1 MEIDQ
6 CLLESL
12 PLGQRQRLVKR
23 MRCDQIKA
31 YYKWE
36 KAFLKQEGYAKKS
49 KRRRKHRVHFSPSD
63 MIQDAIVCHDDKDVL
78 QLLKD
83 GVDPHFVNSSGSSF
97 LHLCA
102 RYDNGFVAEILIER
116 GANVNHQ
123 DEDLWTPLHV
133 ACACDNPDI
142 VLLLL
147 LAGANVLLQDVN
159 GNIALDYAMEGT
171 ESSCILLAYL
181 EENGVELNSL
191 CQMKTQKSTAMLA
204 DVRQL
209 LSSGGTV
216 NQKNDEGVT
225 LLHIACANGYKD
237 VASLILDHGAK
248 VNVVD
253 NQYWTPLHLAAKFG
267 QVNIVKLLLM
277 HRANPSLL
285 NCNDEKPSD
294 VAASEFI
301 KEMLLGAETVWQ
313 EKSKESLAALQDEGP
328 YEEIIHHLPTLSNKL
343 NPLALPIAKQDSMLE
358 RDTMFKDVAK
368 GAWKQQPQDKAFE
381 SLTGDSTT
389 KLEQMKLMPPA
400 PNDDLATLSELTD
413 SSLLYE
419 IQKRFSNNQIYTYIG
434 DILLLVN
441 PFKELP
447 IYSPMVTQLYL
458 SNSGKISSS
467 LPPHI
472 FACAERAFHLLFRER
487 RPQCFILSG
496 ESGSGKTEACKQIV
510 RHLTSRSHFS
520 RGVFESKMQHV
531 NCILEA
537 FGHARSTL
545 NDLSSCFIKYF
556 EIHFCMKKRT
566 LTGARIYSYMLEKSW
581 VVMQPPRQSNFLIF
595 YWLMDG
601 LSAEEKYGLRLSNLS
616 AHRYLKQTVL
626 EDTPAMAATQNRE
639 KFIVLK
645 EALSALGFNHREV
658 ENLFVILS
666 SILHLGDIRFTA
678 LSDAETAL
686 VSDLKL
692 LEQVAEMLQVSPDDL
707 ASALTSDAQYFKGD
721 MIIRRHTIELAEFYR
736 DLLAKSLYSRLFSF
750 LVNTI
755 NYYLQSQEGHSSDQ
769 VLPIGILDIFGFQEF
784 PENNF
789 EQLCVNMTNEKL
801 HQYINEVLFLQE
813 QADCKQEG
821 IPMETAY
828 AATSNTE
835 ILDFFLQKPSG
846 FLSMLDEESQ
856 SSWSGEKS
864 LLKRLQSY
872 LDTSSAKTI
881 YSSTKDGNGNI
892 TSKDQG
898 PAFTVIHFAGR
909 VTYNVTGAISK
920 NKDSLSQSLLFVMKT
935 SENVVL
941 HQLFQSK
948 LTQTGSLVSPYH
960 PFKMKGSK
968 AALFNSKN
976 SGAFTSREAKK
987 YMEVSKLLRK
997 KGTSTFLQ
1005 RLERGE
1011 PITVAMQLRQSLM
1024 EIIGKLQNSTAHAIY
1039 CIKPNHSKLPDTF
1052 DHFYVSAQLQYIGV
1066 LEMVKVVR
1074 HGYPVRLFFADFL
1087 LRYKDLTDIMLEE
1100 KKKMSA
1106 EEKCR
1111 IVLQQ
1116 SNLQGW
1122 QIGTRKVFLKYW
1134 QAEHLNDSSFQ
1145 LRKKIITCQKV
1156 IRGFL
1161 ARQHLLH
1168 KRNVKQQEVTSLKSF
1183 LREIEDRSLKAYDN
1197 LVIQNAFDIAR
1208 ENDRIR
1214 KQLTSAYFK
1223 EKFEVYMK
1231 QEEEGFKRAREQCEK
1246 LPEEGCS
1253 GCRVSRNL
1261 PPGWVPISLPV
1272 EGLIQP
1278 VVAAS
1283 VRSPSIQLT
1292 LSIEDSSGLQSPR
1305 KQPPPKPKRDPNTRL
1320 SASYEAVCACLSAA
1334 NEALSRPRPHSDDYS
1349 TMKKIPPRK
1358 PKRSPN
1364 TKLSSSYEEIS
1375 ARKPGGLK
1383 HLSAA
1388 AKPGEGHD
1396 VLLIQRTSSMDGP
1409 HHTMLSFCRP
1419 RAEEDLEPVYI
1430 EMVGN
1435 VTRNPSE
1442 EAVDPDPGEC
1452 VYEEMK
1458 YFLPEE
1464 GSDRKGLAPVA
1475 PGCPSLL
1482 PESRTVLTAEEAD
1495 ASSQAPL
1502 SHKDTCDIPAPFP
1515 NLLTHRPPLLIFPPT
1530 PVTCSPASDESPL
1543 TPLEVK
1549 KLPVLG
1555 TSLKYPGQSEGSS
1568 PLSPQYPKNQKG
1580 ETERPP
1586 SPGLAVFNI
1595 SSKVTPPS
1603 TPLSPAPLPL
1613 PACTSPSVTH
1623 HPSTNVTSLPETHAT
1638 LADPGETE
1646 ANLDMATIPQ
1656 RPSPVPSGSHP
1667 STISKLPY
1675 SPGKMPRVELKKPN
1689 ANSSCLLLHSPTN
1702 TRPFL
1707 SPLDELTLLFSS
1719 GRSMLRKTAVGRK
1732 IRDLESTEANLNV
1745 TSREGSIPV
1754 ENVSETQD
1762 KNANNPGNPAIN
1774 SLSGSVAAENGNSVL
1789 NGLPEANKYSRL
1801 PSGSE
1806 TRPSMHT
1813 HRESHTTQVIHQLRL
1828 SENESAALRELLDWR
1843 RKLCEE
1849 QEGWQAIL
1857 HQTKQSLATPPPSPF
1872 KKPSLLPKADETSC
1886 NQLSSGI
1893 WDTTM

>member
-31 YYKWE
+31 YYEWE
-36 KAFLKQEGYAKKS
+36 KAFLKQEGYAKKT
-49 KRRRKHRVHFSPSD
+49 KHRRKHRVHFSPSD

-83 GVDPHFVNSSGSSF
+83 GVDPHIVNSSGSSL

-116 GANVNHQ
+116 GVNVNHQ

-191 CQMKTQKSTAMLA
+191 CQMKTQKSTVMLG
-204 DVRQL
+204 DVRHL

-225 LLHIACANGYKD
+225 LLHIACANGYKE
-237 VASLILDHGAK
+237 VASLILDHGAN
-248 VNVVD
+248 VNIVD
-253 NQYWTPLHLAAKFG
+253 NQYWTPLHLAAKYG
-267 QVNIVKLLLM
+267 QVSIVKLLLI

-285 NCNDEKPSD
+285 NCNDDKPSD

-301 KEMLLGAETVWQ
+301 EEMLLDVEAVWQ
-313 EKSKESLAALQDEGP
+313 EKNKDSLAALQHEGP

-343 NPLALPIAKQDSMLE
+343 NPLALPIAKQDSLLE

-368 GAWKQQPQDKAFE
+368 GSWKQQPQDNTSE
-381 SLTGDSTT
+381 STMVNSTS
-389 KLEQMKLMPPA
+389 KPEQVKLMPPA

-419 IQKRFSNNQIYTYIG
+419 IRKRFSNNQIYTYIG

-447 IYSPMVTQLYL
+447 IYSPVVTQLYL
-458 SNSGKISSS
+458 SNSRTISSS

-472 FACAERAFHLLFRER
+472 FACAERAFHLLFQEK

-510 RHLTSRSHFS
+510 RHLTCRSHFG
-520 RGVFESKMQHV
+520 RGTFESKMQHV

-537 FGHARSTL
+537 FGHAKSPL

-556 EIHFCMKKRT
+556 EIQFCVKKKT
-566 LTGARIYSYMLEKSW
+566 LRGARIYSYMLEKSRA
-581 VVMQPPRQSNFLIF
+581 VTQPPRQSNFLIF
-595 YWLMDG
+595 YWLMDS
-601 LSAEEKYGLRLSNLS
+601 LSAEEKYSLRLSNLS
-616 AHRYLKQTVL
+616 AHRYLKQTVV
-626 EDTPAMAATQNRE
+626 EESPAMAATQNRE
-639 KFIVLK
+639 KFTALK
-645 EALSALGFNHREV
+645 QALSALGFNNREV

-666 SILHLGDIRFTA
+666 AILHLGDIRFTA
-678 LSDAETAL
+678 LTDAETAL

-707 ASALTSDAQYFKGD
+707 ASALTTDAQYFKGD
-721 MIIRRHTIELAEFYR
+721 MIIRRYTIELAEFYR

-769 VLPIGILDIFGFQEF
+769 VLPLGILDIFGFQEF

-801 HQYINEVLFLQE
+801 HQYTNEVLFLQE

-821 IPMETAY
+821 IAMETAY

-872 LDTSSAKTI
+872 LDTSSAKTV

-898 PAFTVIHFAGR
+898 PAFTVMHFAGR
-909 VTYNVTGAISK
+909 VSYDVTGAISK
-920 NKDSLSQSLLFVMKT
+920 NKDSLSQNLLCVMKT

-948 LTQTGSLVSPYH
+948 PTQTGSLVSPYH

-987 YMEVSKLLRK
+987 CMEFSKLLRK
-997 KGTSTFLQ
+997 KGASTFLQ
-1005 RLERGE
+1005 RLERGD
-1011 PITVAMQLRQSLM
+1011 PVTVAMQLRKSLT
-1024 EIIGKLQNSTAHAIY
+1024 EIIGKLQNSTAHTVH

-1066 LEMVKVVR
+1066 LEMVKIIR
-1074 HGYPVRLFFADFL
+1074 HGYPIRLFFTDFL
-1087 LRYKDLTDIMLEE
+1087 LRYKDLTDMMLGE

-1111 IVLQQ
+1111 AVLQQ

-1122 QIGTRKVFLKYW
+1122 QIGTKKVFLKYW
-1134 QAEHLNDSSFQ
+1134 QAKQLNDSSFQ
-1145 LRKKIITCQKV
+1145 LRRKIITCQKV

-1168 KRNVKQQEVTSLKSF
+1168 KRNVRQQEVTSVKSF
-1183 LREIEDRSLKAYDN
+1183 LREIEDYSLKAYDN

-1214 KQLTSAYFK
+1214 KQMTTVYFK
-1223 EKFEVYMK
+1223 GKFEIYTK

-1246 LPEEGCS
+1246 LSEESCA
-1253 GCRVSRNL
+1253 GCRASRYL
-1261 PPGWVPISLPV
+1261 PPGWVPIPLPV
-1272 EGLIQP
+1272 EGLIQSM
-1278 VVAAS
+1278 VAAS
-1283 VRSPSIQLT
+1283 VRSPSLQSA

-1305 KQPPPKPKRDPNTRL
+1305 KQPPPKPKRNPNTRL

-1375 ARKPGGLK
+1375 APRRGGMKPLN
-1383 HLSAA
+1383 AA

-1396 VLLIQRTSSMDGP
+1396 VLLIQRTSSVDGP
-1409 HHTMLSFCRP
+1409 HHTMLSFCRS

-1435 VTRNPSE
+1435 VRRKPSE
-1442 EAVDPDPGEC
+1442 EAAEPDPGEC

-1464 GSDRKGLAPVA
+1464 GSGRKGPAQGA
-1475 PGCPSLL
+1475 ACPSLL
-1482 PESRTVLTAEEAD
+1482 SESNAALAAEELD
-1495 ASSQAPL
+1495 ANG
-1502 SHKDTCDIPAPFP
+1502 HKDSCDIPAPFP

-1555 TSLKYPGQSEGSS
+1555 TNLKYPGQSEGSS
-1568 PLSPQYPKNQKG
+1568 PLSPQYPKSQKG
-1580 ETERPP
+1580 EAERPP
-1586 SPGLAVFNI
+1586 SPGLVVFNI

-1603 TPLSPAPLPL
+1603 SPLSPAPPPL
-1613 PACTSPSVTH
+1613 PPCTPSSVSH
-1623 HPSTNVTSLPETHAT
+1623 QPSTNMASLPETYAT
-1638 LADPGETE
+1638 LAHPGKTET
-1646 ANLDMATIPQ
+1646 NLDTTTIPQ
-1656 RPSPVPSGSHP
+1656 RPNPIPAGSNPSAV
-1667 STISKLPY
+1667 SKLPY
-1675 SPGKMPRVELKKPN
+1675 SPVKVPRVELKKPN
-1689 ANSSCLLLHSPTN
+1689 ANSSSPLLHSPTN
-1702 TRPFL
+1702 ARPFL

-1719 GRSMLRKTAVGRK
+1719 GRSVLRKTAVGRK
-1732 IRDLESTEANLNV
+1732 IRDLESNEANLNV
-1745 TSREGSIPV
+1745 TSREGSVPV
-1754 ENVSETQD
+1754 ENGSETQD
-1762 KNANNPGNPAIN
+1762 KNANNPGTPAIM

-1801 PSGSE
+1801 PNSSE
-1806 TRPSMHT
+1806 TSSSTHT

-1849 QEGWQAIL
+1849 PEDWPAIL
-1857 HQTKQSLATPPPSPF
+1857 HQTPPPSPF
-1872 KKPSLLPKADETSC
+1872 RKPSLLQKAEETSC